1 MCGVSEM
8 VQRWQSVRDNL
19 IILTGETMQEISKD
33 IIGLVQDQ
41 LYEDGTDGNGEKLE
55 EYREIA
61 YSKLKF
67 SMRGKSITD
76 LYLTG
81 AFQEAMILI
90 IEGDSYTITST
101 DEKTKELEKKYG
113 PEKSIEF
120 LKSLKDKS
128 DQKAKL
134 ISGEI
139 TKAEEFN
146 RQLQLKNIEKN

>member
-113 PEKSIEF
+113 SAIMALTYDNKQMAFIYCEP
-120 LKSLKDKS
+120 LLT
-128 DQKAKL
+128 AK
-134 ISGEI
+134 IKEI
-139 TKAEEFN
+139 TEC
-146 RQLQLKNIEKN
+146 